1 MYWSV
6 VYFSIGMFI
15 FSRALDY
22 SNVGIPVYLFLAII
36 LGITLIC
43 NEWGNSID
51 EKLAKTKRE
60 KGETTTEIVLSKEDA
75 TRVIRLRLTTYAF
88 LLVFV
93 ACCVYVAAPA
103 TDNPYFLVAGYAGAF
118 LGGRMPD
125 FDKDIVDDDMRFHR
139 NPITH
144 SGILVMP
151 LAVLALLTVE
161 KTFVSLDLVAIGLML
176 GVASHCLADNFETK
190 STLIQII
197 VDFEHFKKC
206 PGDIRHIKETRQR
219 AWINFHGVILLFTAI
234 LLYLR
239 FELVSY
245 MTADPVTW
253 NGASYTVNLI
263 TPMTMF
269 IIFFAIV
276 YYVLSFV
283 FLVAWRKGPEKENHN
298 GEKHDGEKHERKNG
312 TSKAAHEHLESNGQS
327 TKSEAAVEHPRK
339 KSTKAKETP
348 VEATTPEPVETQS
361 SDVSPASDAP
371 AGETQTEQSK
381 PSKNK
386 TTKKK
391 STKTI
396 TKN

>member
-1 MYWSV
+1 MLDLMNGREHMYWSV
-6 VYFSIGMFI
+6 VFFSIGMFV

-22 SNVGIPVYLFLAII
+22 SDVGLPVYLLVAII
-36 LGITLIC
+36 LAITLIC

-60 KGETTTEIVLSKEDA
+60 KGETTAEIVMSKEDA

-88 LLVFV
+88 LLAFV

-151 LAVLALLTVE
+151 LAILALLTVE

-176 GVASHCLADNFETK
+176 GVASHCFADNFETK
-190 STLIQII
+190 STLMQII

-219 AWINFHGVILLFTAI
+219 TWINFHGVILLFTAI
-234 LLYLR
+234 LLYFR
-239 FELVSY
+239 FELISL
-245 MTADPVTW
+245 MPEDPISW
-253 NGASYTVNLI
+253 NGATYTVSTI
-263 TPMTMF
+263 TPMAMF
-269 IIFFAIV
+269 IIGFAIV
-276 YYVLSFV
+276 YYILSFV
-283 FLVAWRKGPEKENHN
+283 FLVAWRKAPEQKY
-298 GEKHDGEKHERKNG
+298 HERG
-312 TSKAAHEHLESNGQS
+312 TSKKTTRKAAIPLEQEPVDLEPSPLQGTVMTVTTSKARSASRTGSATRTRS
-327 TKSEAAVEHPRK
+327 TSKTGSL
-339 KSTKAKETP
+339 SKAKSGSKAKT
-348 VEATTPEPVETQS
+348 S
-361 SDVSPASDAP
+361 
-371 AGETQTEQSK
+371 TEE
-381 PSKNK
+381 
-386 TTKKK
+386 
-391 STKTI
+391 
-396 TKN
+396 